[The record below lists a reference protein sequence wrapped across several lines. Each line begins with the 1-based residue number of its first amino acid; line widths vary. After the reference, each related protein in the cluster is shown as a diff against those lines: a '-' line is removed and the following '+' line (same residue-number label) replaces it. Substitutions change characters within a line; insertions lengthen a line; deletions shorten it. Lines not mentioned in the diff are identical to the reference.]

1 MYVGEVQVVGG
12 SVILFAKT
20 QLPVMAAAAS
30 VFVTGTRVAA
40 ILN

>member
-12 SVILFAKT
+12 SVVLFAKT
-20 QLPVMAAAAS
+20 QLPVMAAGS
-30 VFVTGTRVAA
+30 VFVAGTRVAA